1 MEIRILILG
10 VSSLLFSA
18 CSTGALNSDDFND
31 VYVQDFHS
39 DKPKECTTSDVNLSH
54 KQAHEFF
61 KRSKIVDR
69 KIIHDHY
76 EYAPCYI
83 EGTLK
88 YKEKSCDWRI
98 RAGSTGSVKCGDKIW
113 LFACD
118 DCDDLFIKK

>member
-1 MEIRILILG
+1 MEIRVFILG
-10 VSSLLFSA
+10 VVSLLFSG
-18 CSTGALNSDDFND
+18 CSTDTLNPNNFND

-39 DKPKECTTSDVNLSH
+39 DNPKECTTSDVNLSH

-61 KRSKIVDR
+61 KRAKIVDR

-76 EYAPCYI
+76 QYAPCYI

-88 YKEKSCDWRI
+88 YKAKSCDWRI
-98 RAGSTGSVKCGDKIW
+98 RAGSTGYVKCGDKNW

-118 DCDDLFIKK
+118 DCDDLFAR